1 MPDQPSEVSPVKSSR
16 LFTLAVFVVMGGAI
30 VYLLR
35 NDDAS
40 PQQDE
45 EVAAMKAQ
53 LENLKEMNLQLKE
66 ADLHR
71 QRDQQL
77 AESRLAGARAKLDA
91 ASETIDQ
98 LEKAIRQWEQ
108 TSAALMTNSQGI
120 RVAANSAAL
129 DQTEALLQAE
139 RPASTV
145 PETLRAT
152 LHPLAELVQTAEKAE
167 KEDRVSFDPG
177 PEFTAELDAIVTQ
190 ARPTLTTYEE
200 HNRRLAAI
208 LGGLPDNQPD
218 TTTTLQDALA
228 ARDAQRLDE
237 ENREQTETLQAV
249 HEENEKKRLEQQV
262 AAKNRQAELEL
273 KKLEKEHELEE
284 LKLQAGIT
292 ALDDKIAALGDEIGR
307 QNKRRQLLREFEQDL
322 PEIRSLLRPFI
333 ADGRTQPKEGLF
345 RITTSNGPVSLG
357 ALRGEQVLK
366 VNTEAQRRLWFMGAG
381 DRNDRDLG
389 GFPSYIGNRMDWEAK
404 QPAVQRAQ
412 ELLIKYGDLMVEME
426 MLAP

>member
-16 LFTLAVFVVMGGAI
+16 LFSLAVFAVMGGAI
-30 VYLLR
+30 VYLLSR
-35 NDDAS
+35 DDAS

-45 EVAAMKAQ
+45 QMAEMKAE

-66 ADLHR
+66 AELHR

-77 AESRLAGARAKLDA
+77 AESRLAGSRAKLDA

-108 TSAALMTNSQGI
+108 TSAALMTNSQGM
-120 RVAANSAAL
+120 RLAANSAAL

-152 LHPLAELVQTAEKAE
+152 LRPLAELVQTAEKAE

-177 PEFTAELDAIVTQ
+177 PEFTAELDGIVTQ
-190 ARPTLTTYEE
+190 ARPALTTYEE

-208 LGGLPDNQPD
+208 LGGLPHDQPD
-218 TTTTLQDALA
+218 TKTTLQDALA
-228 ARDAQRLDE
+228 AREAQRLDE
-237 ENREQTETLQAV
+237 KNRKQTETLQAV

-292 ALDDKIAALGDEIGR
+292 ALDDKIAALGDEIDR
-307 QNKRRQLLREFEQDL
+307 QNKKRQLLREFEQDL

-333 ADGRTQPKEGLF
+333 ADGRKQPNRGMF
-345 RITTSNGPVSLG
+345 SMTTTNGPVSLS
-357 ALRGEQVLK
+357 ALHRERLLEVK
-366 VNTEAQRRLWFMGAG
+366 TETQRRLWSMAAG
-381 DRNDRDLG
+381 DYNDRDLG